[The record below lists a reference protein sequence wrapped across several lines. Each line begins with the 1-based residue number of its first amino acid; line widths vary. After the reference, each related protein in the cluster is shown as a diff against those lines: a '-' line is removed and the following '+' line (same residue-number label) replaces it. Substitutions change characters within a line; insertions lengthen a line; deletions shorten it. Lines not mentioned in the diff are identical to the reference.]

1 MKIIYLKSREKKPAV
16 FLDRDGVINKDIP
29 GKYIKSVSDIRL
41 YKTALEG
48 LKKISSCDKFH
59 LIIITN
65 QSAVGRG
72 YITERISRKIN
83 DKIVKTLEKEKIKIN
98 AVYYCPHSP
107 VDNCDCRKP
116 KPGLIK
122 EALKD
127 YKIDL
132 KKSFLIGD
140 KKTDMELALKTGIKS
155 VFVLTG
161 QAKNQ
166 IKKHRKIKADYVLKN
181 LKNADKI
188 ICR

>member
-1 MKIIYLKSREKKPAV
+1 MKIIYLKSRKRKPAV

-29 GKYIKSVSDIRL
+29 GKYIKSVSDIKL
-41 YKTALEG
+41 YKTAIEG
-48 LKKISSCDKFH
+48 LKKISSCDRFH

-65 QSAVGRG
+65 QSAIGRG
-72 YITERISRKIN
+72 YITEKISKKIN

-107 VDNCDCRKP
+107 QDNCDCRKP

-127 YKIDL
+127 YKIEI

-140 KKTDMELALKTGIKS
+140 KKTDMDLALKTGMKS

-166 IKKHRKIKADYVLKN
+166 IRKHTKIKADYVIKY